1 MAITKE
7 KKQEIIKEL
16 GEKIDKQKSV
26 VFIDYAGTSVKDLSS
41 LRKGLRQSGNELKIA
56 KKTLINRAFE
66 EKKMDLSIR
75 DLGGQV
81 GVVFGYEDEVS
92 SSKNVYEFSKTHET
106 VKILGGLLEGNF
118 YEVSDI
124 VKIAKLP
131 SREQLLGGLMGTLN
145 APISNFAYVLSGT
158 LSQFVQV
165 LSQIRDKKQ

>member
-26 VFIDYAGTSVKDLSS
+26 VFIDYAGTSVKDLSL

-66 EKKMDLSIR
+66 EKKKDLNIR

-118 YEVSDI
+118 YGVSDI
-124 VKIAKLP
+124 VKIAELP
-131 SREQLLGGLMGTLN
+131 SREQLLGGLVGTLN

-165 LSQIRDKKQ
+165 LSQIRDRKQ